1 MESMHGL
8 LDVRFDEDYLRVVSK
23 TIQENINLLRK
34 FVQSMIWNF
43 LKIDFRGKEISV
55 FDNS

>member
-1 MESMHGL
+1 MHGL

-34 FVQSMIWNF
+34 FVKSMIGNF
-43 LKIDFRGKEISV
+43 LKD
-55 FDNS
+55 

>member
-34 FVQSMIWNF
+34 FVQSMICNF